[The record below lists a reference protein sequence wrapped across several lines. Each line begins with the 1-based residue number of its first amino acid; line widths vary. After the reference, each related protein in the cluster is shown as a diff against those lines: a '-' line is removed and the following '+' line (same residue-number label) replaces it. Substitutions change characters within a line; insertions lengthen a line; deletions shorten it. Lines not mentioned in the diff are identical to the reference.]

1 MRGDDCRRR
10 KTCENVGV
18 RTQAGGEEQAVI
30 DPADGLVGD
39 YVVPLEEILAS
50 APGLEP
56 GAGIELTDEEFAA
69 FLRAARS

>member
-1 MRGDDCRRR
+1 MSAF
-10 KTCENVGV
+10 ENKLK
-18 RTQAGGEEQAVI
+18 GEREVI

-50 APGLEP
+50 APGPEP
-56 GAGIELTDEEFAA
+56 GSGIELTDQEFAA